1 MKTEAFPTYLKFSEL
16 LSSDRTQEAVAFFE
30 RGFRK
35 GDSLEWPGEMVVFG
49 FSPLCVFKCILKRI
63 QITLHND
70 TGFRK
75 GDFPCV
81 AGNNRCV
88 SKRKIVPLFS
98 EAFFYVLVIYSQ
110 HIFDVT
116 LKIKVS
122 RHCQEVYLII
132 SGPRCTW
139 RRSFPL

>member
-49 FSPLCVFKCILKRI
+49 FSPLCVFKCILNRI
-63 QITLHND
+63 QITLHNH

-75 GDFPCV
+75 GDSLAWPGIIVVFPRGRLSHYSVKLSSTVSQYIHDSVILV
-81 AGNNRCV
+81 A
-88 SKRKIVPLFS
+88 
-98 EAFFYVLVIYSQ
+98 
-110 HIFDVT
+110 H
-116 LKIKVS
+116 
-122 RHCQEVYLII
+122 
-132 SGPRCTW
+132 
-139 RRSFPL
+139 